1 VVTLGGVGMKVPRN
15 AKCTECLGGNIVFAV
30 ARYEG
35 KSRVYLCWHCFRK
48 IMKIWGVGDG
58 RS

>member
-1 VVTLGGVGMKVPRN
+1 MKVPRN